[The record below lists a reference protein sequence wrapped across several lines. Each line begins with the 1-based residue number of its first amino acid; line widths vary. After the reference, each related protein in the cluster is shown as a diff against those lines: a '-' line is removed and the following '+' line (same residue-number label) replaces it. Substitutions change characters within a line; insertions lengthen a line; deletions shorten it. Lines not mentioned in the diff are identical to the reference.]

1 MRPVSTA
8 TDGHAEASVVGHDA
22 VVDGDDD
29 YLVRP
34 YTLTRGR
41 TRNEGIDVAIQ
52 TVVCQSK
59 ASLVTPP
66 PVGPVEQAIW
76 TVAAGRLSSADIS
89 AKLDLPL
96 GVVRVL
102 VGDLAK
108 AGHIELGVTVSA
120 GDAQLLRRLI
130 DGVRAL

>member
-1 MRPVSTA
+1 VRPVPTT
-8 TDGHAEASVVGHDA
+8 TDDHPEASVGSHEAGFDA
-22 VVDGDDD
+22 DDD
-29 YLVRP
+29 QLVRP
-34 YTLTRGR
+34 YTLTGGR

-52 TVVCQSK
+52 SVICQSK

-76 TVAAGRLSSADIS
+76 SVAAGRLSSADIS

-102 VGDLAK
+102 VGDLAE
-108 AGHIELGVTVSA
+108 AGHIEVGVTVSS